1 VTLLELRNLDVHY
14 GAVAAIRGLSLTL
27 AAGTIGSIIGSNGA
41 GKSTTLRAVSGL
53 VRPSGGE
60 VWFDGAR
67 IDRLD
72 SKSIVARGIAHVPEG
87 RRVFPELTVEENLR
101 IGGYL
106 RRDRVALNR
115 DFEEI
120 CAEFPR
126 LAERRKQ
133 LARTLSG
140 GEQQMLAI
148 GRAVMSNPRLILMDE
163 PSMGL
168 SPIMVAAVTQII
180 QRINKS
186 GRTVLLVEQNAN
198 VALSI
203 CDQAVVLEQGQLV
216 LAGTGAELKDNEHV
230 RIAYIGI

>member
-1 VTLLELRNLDVHY
+1 MLELRNLDVHY
-14 GAVAAIRGLSLTL
+14 GAVAAIHGLSLTL
-27 AAGTIGSIIGSNGA
+27 AAGSIGSIIGSNGA
-41 GKSTTLRAVSGL
+41 GKSTTLRTISGL
-53 VRPSGGE
+53 VRPSVGE
-60 VWFDGAR
+60 IWFDGAR

-72 SKSIVARGIAHVPEG
+72 AKSVVARGIAHVPEG

-106 RRDRVALNR
+106 RGDRVALNR
-115 DFEEI
+115 DFDEI
-120 CAEFPR
+120 CTEFPR

-148 GRAVMSNPRLILMDE
+148 GRAIMSNPRLILMDE

-168 SPIMVAAVTQII
+168 SPIMVAAMTQII

-186 GRTVLLVEQNAN
+186 GRTVLLVEQNVN

-203 CDQAVVLEQGQLV
+203 CDQAVVLEQGRLV
-216 LAGTGAELKDNEHV
+216 LSGTGAELKDNEHV
-230 RIAYIGI
+230 RVAYIGL

>member
-1 VTLLELRNLDVHY
+1 MLELRNLDVHY
-14 GAVAAIRGLSLTL
+14 GAVAAIHGLSLTL
-27 AAGTIGSIIGSNGA
+27 AAGSIGSIIGSNGA
-41 GKSTTLRAVSGL
+41 GKSTTLRTISGL
-53 VRPSGGE
+53 VRPSVGE
-60 VWFDGAR
+60 IWFDGAR

-72 SKSIVARGIAHVPEG
+72 AKSVVARGIAHVPEG

-106 RRDRVALNR
+106 RGDRVALNR
-115 DFEEI
+115 DFDEI
-120 CAEFPR
+120 CTEFPR

-148 GRAVMSNPRLILMDE
+148 GRAIMSNPRLILMDE

-168 SPIMVAAVTQII
+168 SPIMVAAMTQII

-203 CDQAVVLEQGQLV
+203 CDQAVVLEQGRLV
-216 LAGTGAELKDNEHV
+216 LSGTGAELKDNEHV
-230 RIAYIGI
+230 RVAYIGL

>member
-1 VTLLELRNLDVHY
+1 MLELRSLSVHY
-14 GAVAAIRGLSLTL
+14 GAVAAIRGLSFSLDV
-27 AAGTIGSIIGSNGA
+27 GSIGSIIGSNGA
-41 GKSTTLRAVSGL
+41 GKSTTLRAISGL

-60 VWFDGAR
+60 IWFGGER
-67 IDRLD
+67 IDQLAP
-72 SKSIVARGIAHVPEG
+72 KAIVARGIAHVPEG
-87 RRVFPELTVEENLR
+87 RRVFPDLTVEENLL

-106 RRDRVALNR
+106 RRDRVALKR
-115 DFEEI
+115 DFDEI
-120 CAEFPR
+120 CTEFPR
-126 LAERRKQ
+126 LAERRSQ

-148 GRAVMSNPRLILMDE
+148 GRAVMSAPRLILMDE

-168 SPIMVAAVTQII
+168 SPIMVSTMAQII

-203 CDQAVVLEQGQLV
+203 CDRAVVLELGSLV
-216 LAGTGAELKDNEHV
+216 LSGSGAELKDNEHV

>member
-1 VTLLELRNLDVHY
+1 MLELRNLDVHY
-14 GAVAAIRGLSLTL
+14 GAVAAICGLSLTL
-27 AAGTIGSIIGSNGA
+27 PAGAIGSIIGSNGA
-41 GKSTTLRAVSGL
+41 GKSTTLRTISGL
-53 VRPSGGE
+53 VRPSSGE
-60 VWFDGAR
+60 IWFDGAR

-72 SKSIVARGIAHVPEG
+72 AKNIVARGIAHVPEG
-87 RRVFPELTVEENLR
+87 RRVFPDLTVEENLR

-106 RRDRVALNR
+106 RGDRVALNR
-115 DFEEI
+115 DFDEI
-120 CAEFPR
+120 CGELPR

-168 SPIMVAAVTQII
+168 SPIMVAAMAQII

-203 CDQAVVLEQGQLV
+203 CNHAIVLEQGRLV
-216 LAGTGAELKDNEHV
+216 LSGSGAELKDNEHV

>member
-1 VTLLELRNLDVHY
+1 VLELRNLDVHY
-14 GAVAAIRGLSLTL
+14 GAVAAIRELSLTL

-53 VRPSGGE
+53 VRSSGGE
-60 VWFDGAR
+60 IWFDGAR

-168 SPIMVAAVTQII
+168 SPIMVAAMTQII

>member
-1 VTLLELRNLDVHY
+1 VLELRNLDVHY

-53 VRPSGGE
+53 VRSSGGE
-60 VWFDGAR
+60 IWFDGAR

-72 SKSIVARGIAHVPEG
+72 SKRIVARGIAHVPEG

-115 DFEEI
+115 DFEDI

-140 GEQQMLAI
+140 GEQQMLAN

-168 SPIMVAAVTQII
+168 SPIMVAAMTQII

-230 RIAYIGI
+230 RIAYIGV

>member
-1 VTLLELRNLDVHY
+1 MLELRNLDVHY
-14 GAVAAIRGLSLTL
+14 GPVAAIRGLSLAL
-27 AAGTIGSIIGSNGA
+27 AAGSIGSIIGSNGA
-41 GKSTTLRAVSGL
+41 GKSTTLRTISGL

-60 VWFDGAR
+60 IWFDGAR

-72 SKSIVARGIAHVPEG
+72 AKSIVAHGIAHVPEG

-106 RRDRVALNR
+106 RGDRIALNR
-115 DFEEI
+115 DFDEI
-120 CAEFPR
+120 CTEFPR

-148 GRAVMSNPRLILMDE
+148 GRAIMSNPRLILMDE

-168 SPIMVAAVTQII
+168 SPLMVAAMTQII

-203 CDQAVVLEQGQLV
+203 CDQAVVLEQGRLV
-216 LAGTGAELKDNEHV
+216 LSGTGAELKDNEHV

>member
-1 VTLLELRNLDVHY
+1 
-14 GAVAAIRGLSLTL
+14 
-27 AAGTIGSIIGSNGA
+27 
-41 GKSTTLRAVSGL
+41 
-53 VRPSGGE
+53 
-60 VWFDGAR
+60 
-67 IDRLD
+67 
-72 SKSIVARGIAHVPEG
+72 VPEG

-106 RRDRVALNR
+106 RGDRVALNR
-115 DFEEI
+115 DFDEI
-120 CAEFPR
+120 CTEFPR

-148 GRAVMSNPRLILMDE
+148 GRAIMSNPRLILMDE

-168 SPIMVAAVTQII
+168 SPIMVAAMTQII

-203 CDQAVVLEQGQLV
+203 CDQAVVLEQGRLV
-216 LAGTGAELKDNEHV
+216 LGGTGRELKDNEHV
-230 RIAYIGI
+230 RIAYIGL

>member
-1 VTLLELRNLDVHY
+1 VLELRNLDVHY

-53 VRPSGGE
+53 VRSSGGE
-60 VWFDGAR
+60 IWFDGAR

-168 SPIMVAAVTQII
+168 SPIMVAAMTQII

>member
-1 VTLLELRNLDVHY
+1 MLELRNLDVHY

-60 VWFDGAR
+60 IWFDGAR

-168 SPIMVAAVTQII
+168 SPIMVAAMTQII

>member
-1 VTLLELRNLDVHY
+1 MLELRGLNVHY
-14 GAVAAIRGLSLTL
+14 GAVAAIRDLSISVELRS
-27 AAGTIGSIIGSNGA
+27 IESIIGSNGA
-41 GKSTTLRAVSGL
+41 GKSTTLRAISGL

-60 VWFDGAR
+60 IWFDGAR
-67 IDRLD
+67 IDQLD
-72 SKSIVARGIAHVPEG
+72 PKAIVARGIAHVPEG
-87 RRVFPELTVEENLR
+87 RRIFPELTVEENLR

-106 RRDRVALNR
+106 RRDHVALNR
-115 DFEEI
+115 DFDEI
-120 CAEFPR
+120 CSEFPR
-126 LAERRKQ
+126 LAERRGQ

-148 GRAVMSNPRLILMDE
+148 GRAIMSAPRLILMDE

-168 SPIMVAAVTQII
+168 SPIMVSTMAQII

-203 CDQAVVLEQGQLV
+203 CDRAVVLERGSLV
-216 LAGTGAELKDNEHV
+216 LSGTGAELKDNEHV
-230 RIAYIGI
+230 RTAYIGI

>member
-1 VTLLELRNLDVHY
+1 VLELRNLDVHY

-41 GKSTTLRAVSGL
+41 GKSTTLRTISGL

-60 VWFDGAR
+60 IWFDGAR

-72 SKSIVARGIAHVPEG
+72 AKSIVVRGIAHVPEG

-106 RRDRVALNR
+106 RGDRVALNR
-115 DFEEI
+115 DFDEI
-120 CAEFPR
+120 CSEFPR
-126 LAERRKQ
+126 LAERRNQ

-168 SPIMVAAVTQII
+168 SPIMVAAMTQII

-203 CDQAVVLEQGQLV
+203 CDQAVVLEQGRLV
-216 LAGTGAELKDNEHV
+216 LSGTGAELKDNEHV

>member
-1 VTLLELRNLDVHY
+1 MLELRNLDVTY

-27 AAGTIGSIIGSNGA
+27 AAGTIGSIVGSNGA
-41 GKSTTLRAVSGL
+41 GKSTTLRTISGL

-60 VWFDGAR
+60 IWFDGAR
-67 IDRLD
+67 IDRLGA
-72 SKSIVARGIAHVPEG
+72 KSIVARGIAHVPEG

-106 RRDRVALNR
+106 RKDRVAFNR
-115 DFEEI
+115 DFDEI
-120 CAEFPR
+120 CGEFPR

-133 LARTLSG
+133 SARTLSG

-148 GRAVMSNPRLILMDE
+148 GRAIMSNPRLLLLDE

-168 SPIMVAAVTQII
+168 SPIMVAAMTQII

-203 CDQAVVLEQGQLV
+203 CDRAVVLEQGRLV
-216 LAGTGAELKDNEHV
+216 LSGTGAELKDNEHV
-230 RIAYIGI
+230 RIAYIGL

>member
-1 VTLLELRNLDVHY
+1 MLELRGLSVHY
-14 GAVAAIRGLSLTL
+14 GAVASIRDLSLSVD
-27 AAGTIGSIIGSNGA
+27 AGSIATIIGSNGA
-41 GKSTTLRAVSGL
+41 GKSTTLRAISAL

-60 VWFDGAR
+60 IWFDGAR
-67 IDRLD
+67 IDQLD
-72 SKSIVARGIAHVPEG
+72 PKAIVARGIAHVPEG

-106 RRDRVALNR
+106 RRDRAALKR
-115 DFEEI
+115 DFDEI
-120 CAEFPR
+120 CNEFPR
-126 LAERRKQ
+126 LAERRNQ

-148 GRAVMSNPRLILMDE
+148 GRAIMSAPRLILMDE

-168 SPIMVAAVTQII
+168 SPIMVATMAQII
-180 QRINKS
+180 KRINKS

-203 CDQAVVLEQGQLV
+203 CNRAAVLERGSLV
-216 LAGTGAELKDNEHV
+216 LSGTGAELKDNEHV

>member
-1 VTLLELRNLDVHY
+1 VLELRNLDVHY
-14 GAVAAIRGLSLTL
+14 GAVAAIRELSLTL

-53 VRPSGGE
+53 VRSSGGE
-60 VWFDGAR
+60 IWFDGAR

-106 RRDRVALNR
+106 RRDRIALNR

-168 SPIMVAAVTQII
+168 SPIMVAAMTQII

-203 CDQAVVLEQGQLV
+203 CDQAVVLEQGRLV

>member
-1 VTLLELRNLDVHY
+1 VLELRNLDVHY

-53 VRPSGGE
+53 VRSSGGE
-60 VWFDGAR
+60 IWFDGAR

-72 SKSIVARGIAHVPEG
+72 SKRIVARGIAHVPEG

-168 SPIMVAAVTQII
+168 SPIMVAAMTQII

>member
-1 VTLLELRNLDVHY
+1 
-14 GAVAAIRGLSLTL
+14 
-27 AAGTIGSIIGSNGA
+27 
-41 GKSTTLRAVSGL
+41 
-53 VRPSGGE
+53 
-60 VWFDGAR
+60 
-67 IDRLD
+67 
-72 SKSIVARGIAHVPEG
+72 VPEG

-168 SPIMVAAVTQII
+168 SPIMVAAMTQII

>member
-1 VTLLELRNLDVHY
+1 VLELRNLDVHY
-14 GAVAAIRGLSLTL
+14 GTVAAIRGLSLTL

-41 GKSTTLRAVSGL
+41 GKSTTLRAISGL

-115 DFEEI
+115 DFEDI

-168 SPIMVAAVTQII
+168 SPIMVAAMTQII

-203 CDQAVVLEQGQLV
+203 CDQAVVLEQGRLV